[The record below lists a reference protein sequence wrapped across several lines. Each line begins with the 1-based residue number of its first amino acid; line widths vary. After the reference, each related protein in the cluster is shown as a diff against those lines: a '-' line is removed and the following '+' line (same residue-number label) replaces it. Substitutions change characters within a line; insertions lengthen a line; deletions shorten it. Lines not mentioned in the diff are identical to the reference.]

1 MNSGIYYLYEYKND
15 QRLRTVGFLKLS
27 CKPTASVLQLQARRI
42 PVTAQNTTTLSAF
55 FIKNGTAVSK
65 NIATLP
71 CGTHAIS
78 AQLSVPDDTF
88 SGFCDIQQLHG
99 FLILLPDGTR
109 LAALASNVSFDTR
122 YVRDY
127 QENAAK
133 ESRSNSNKTTAE
145 EPTPDSN
152 ETTAEES
159 NPHSNE
165 TTAEESIF
173 RSGRTTSEELIPE
186 TAPTEVDSPVNIS
199 SESTPSEDDSPEVI
213 SSESTPSEDDS
224 PEVISSESTPSEDDS
239 PEVISSESTPSET
252 DSPGVDSPEIDS
264 TGNDSAK
271 ADSTEYT
278 VHESS
283 AQADET
289 SANAMPK
296 RTIRKIR
303 RSDLSILPRKCW
315 NLANNSFLLHGYHNY
330 KHLLL
335 IEEDG
340 HYWVGVPG
348 IYDIREARAAELL
361 GFPQFT
367 DSYNAELSLTSDEQN
382 PQGRFGYWCHYIP

>member
-133 ESRSNSNKTTAE
+133 ESSSNSNKTTAE

-213 SSESTPSEDDS
+213 SSESTPSE
-224 PEVISSESTPSEDDS
+224 
-239 PEVISSESTPSET
+239 T

-296 RTIRKIR
+296 RTVRKIR

>member
-133 ESRSNSNKTTAE
+133 ESSSNSNKTTAE

-213 SSESTPSEDDS
+213 SSESTPSEDGS
-224 PEVISSESTPSEDDS
+224 PEVISSESTPW
-239 PEVISSESTPSET
+239 ET

>member
-133 ESRSNSNKTTAE
+133 ESSSNSNKTTAE

-186 TAPTEVDSPVNIS
+186 TAPTEVDSPVN
-199 SESTPSEDDSPEVI
+199 I

>member
-213 SSESTPSEDDS
+213 SSESTPSE
-224 PEVISSESTPSEDDS
+224 
-239 PEVISSESTPSET
+239 T